1 MDADFEHP
9 PELIPI
15 LLSAWRSGAKI
26 VVTQRIDDATKVSTM
41 KRLTSKFY
49 YRLLDAVSDVHIP
62 PGSAD
67 YMLLDRHVVD
77 LIIGLDSHD
86 MFLRGLVRW
95 LGFPLTTVP
104 FARGKRLHGSS
115 KFTVR
120 RMVELAITGI
130 AAHSVRPLRIAVWLA
145 LAFAIL
151 GLLLALYSIIS
162 FLFVPRTV
170 VGWSSIMA
178 AMAILGAA
186 QLLVLGIIGEYI
198 GRILREIRRRP
209 NYIVAETET
218 DIRRPAS

>member
-1 MDADFEHP
+1 EALRAGLQYARGRAVVLMDADFEHP

-115 KFTVR
+115 K
-120 RMVELAITGI
+120 
-130 AAHSVRPLRIAVWLA
+130 
-145 LAFAIL
+145 
-151 GLLLALYSIIS
+151 
-162 FLFVPRTV
+162 
-170 VGWSSIMA
+170 
-178 AMAILGAA
+178 
-186 QLLVLGIIGEYI
+186 
-198 GRILREIRRRP
+198 
-209 NYIVAETET
+209 
-218 DIRRPAS
+218 